1 MIDLMLRSAASRS
14 TRSIIGTG
22 SRKPLLQRR
31 AGLDEIAAR
40 VELFAYEMLRYLAV
54 AGLGQLVPEEHAARL
69 LVAGELVLEERSE
82 EHTSE
87 LQSLMR
93 NSYAVFCLK
102 KKNTQTTS

>member
-54 AGLGQLVPEEHAARL
+54 AGLGQQIGRASVRDRVCQYVSVSV
-69 LVAGELVLEERSE
+69 VAV
-82 EHTSE
+82 
-87 LQSLMR
+87 
-93 NSYAVFCLK
+93 ALK
-102 KKNTQTTS
+102 KTMRWTVVSATGYQSIDSLCCGQGS

>member
-1 MIDLMLRSAASRS
+1 MIDLRLRSAAARS

-69 LVAGELVLEERSE
+69 LVAGELVLEEGEQHICRGGLHLL
-82 EHTSE
+82 EHDDGEAGQIGRAT
-87 LQSLMR
+87 
-93 NSYAVFCLK
+93 V
-102 KKNTQTTS
+102 